1 VIDESPVGIA
11 GSTPPAEGPPDIDLR
26 AVDGRLPGRRGLAT
40 RQRLL
45 AATASLLE
53 TTGYRDLKV
62 VEVAREAGTSPA
74 TFYQYFPDAESA
86 VLVLAAELTEA
97 WHDELATLVADG
109 DWIGNPDGAA
119 RHASEGF
126 LDFWTA
132 HRAVLGV
139 LDLASTEGDERF
151 RDLRTWLLNGPTTAM
166 VELPRPRGPSV
177 TRWPRPGCWWP
188 CWLTCPITRW
198 ASSVGG
204 STARLWWPPWP
215 VSSGGPSSL
224 RAERCPESAPGATLG
239 VARSRWVVRLPF
251 PW

>member
-1 VIDESPVGIA
+1 VIDESPVGIG

-40 RQRLL
+40 RKRLL

-86 VLVLAAELTEA
+86 VLVLAAELAEA
-97 WHDELATLVADG
+97 WHYELATLVADG
-109 DWIGNPDGAA
+109 DWMGNPDGAA

-126 LDFWTA
+126 LDFWTT

-151 RDLRTWLLNGPTTAM
+151 RDLRTRLLNGPTAAM
-166 VELPRPRGPSV
+166 VDVAVASGAAGDPMAAAGVLVAMLAHVSNHQVGLERWGVDRSALV
-177 TRWPRPGCWWP
+177 TTMAG
-188 CWLTCPITRW
+188 
-198 ASSVGG
+198 V
-204 STARLWWPPWP
+204 
-215 VSSGGPSSL
+215 L
-224 RAERCPESAPGATLG
+224 RRTL
-239 VARSRWVVRLPF
+239 VA
-251 PW
+251 

>member
-1 VIDESPVGIA
+1 MIDESPVGIA
-11 GSTPPAEGPPDIDLR
+11 GSTPPSEGPPDIDLR

-40 RQRLL
+40 RKRLL

-97 WHDELATLVADG
+97 WHYELATLVADG

-126 LDFWTA
+126 LGFWTA

-151 RDLRTWLLNGPTTAM
+151 RDLRTWLLNGPTAAM
-166 VELPRPRGPSV
+166 VDVAVASGAAGDPMAAAGVLVAMLAHVSNHQVGLE
-177 TRWPRPGCWWP
+177 RWGVDRSALVATMAG
-188 CWLTCPITRW
+188 
-198 ASSVGG
+198 V
-204 STARLWWPPWP
+204 
-215 VSSGGPSSL
+215 L
-224 RAERCPESAPGATLG
+224 RRTL
-239 VARSRWVVRLPF
+239 VA
-251 PW
+251 

>member
-1 VIDESPVGIA
+1 MIDELPVGIA

-166 VELPRPRGPSV
+166 VEVAAASGAVGDPMAAAGVLVAMLAHVSNHQVGLE
-177 TRWPRPGCWWP
+177 RWGVDRSALVATMAG
-188 CWLTCPITRW
+188 
-198 ASSVGG
+198 V
-204 STARLWWPPWP
+204 
-215 VSSGGPSSL
+215 L
-224 RAERCPESAPGATLG
+224 RRTL
-239 VARSRWVVRLPF
+239 VA
-251 PW
+251 

>member
-1 VIDESPVGIA
+1 MIDESPVGIG

-40 RQRLL
+40 RKRLL

-86 VLVLAAELTEA
+86 VLVLAAELAEA
-97 WHDELATLVADG
+97 WHYELATLVADG
-109 DWIGNPDGAA
+109 DWMGNPDGAA

-126 LDFWTA
+126 LDFWTT

-151 RDLRTWLLNGPTTAM
+151 RDLRTWLLNGPTAAM
-166 VELPRPRGPSV
+166 VDVAVASGAAGDPMAAAGVLVAMLAHVSNHQVGLE
-177 TRWPRPGCWWP
+177 RWGVDRSALVATMAG
-188 CWLTCPITRW
+188 
-198 ASSVGG
+198 V
-204 STARLWWPPWP
+204 
-215 VSSGGPSSL
+215 L
-224 RAERCPESAPGATLG
+224 RRTL
-239 VARSRWVVRLPF
+239 VA
-251 PW
+251 

>member
-1 VIDESPVGIA
+1 MIDESPVGIG

-40 RQRLL
+40 RKRLL

-86 VLVLAAELTEA
+86 VLVLAAELAEA
-97 WHDELATLVADG
+97 WHYELATLVADG
-109 DWIGNPDGAA
+109 DWMGNPDGAA

-126 LDFWTA
+126 LDFWTT

-151 RDLRTWLLNGPTTAM
+151 RDLRTRLLNGPTAAM
-166 VELPRPRGPSV
+166 VDVAVASGAAGDPMAAAGVLVAMLAHVSNHQVGLERWGVDRSALV
-177 TRWPRPGCWWP
+177 TTMAG
-188 CWLTCPITRW
+188 
-198 ASSVGG
+198 V
-204 STARLWWPPWP
+204 
-215 VSSGGPSSL
+215 L
-224 RAERCPESAPGATLG
+224 RRTL
-239 VARSRWVVRLPF
+239 VA
-251 PW
+251 

>member
-1 VIDESPVGIA
+1 MIDESPVGIA

-126 LDFWTA
+126 LGFWTA

-151 RDLRTWLLNGPTTAM
+151 RDLRTRLLNGPTAAM
-166 VELPRPRGPSV
+166 VDVAVASGAAGDPMAAAGVLVAMLAHVSNHQVGLERWGVDRSALV
-177 TRWPRPGCWWP
+177 TTMAG
-188 CWLTCPITRW
+188 
-198 ASSVGG
+198 V
-204 STARLWWPPWP
+204 
-215 VSSGGPSSL
+215 L
-224 RAERCPESAPGATLG
+224 RRTL
-239 VARSRWVVRLPF
+239 VA
-251 PW
+251 

>member
-1 VIDESPVGIA
+1 MIDESPVGIA
-11 GSTPPAEGPPDIDLR
+11 GSTPPSEGPPDIDLR

-40 RQRLL
+40 RKRLL

-86 VLVLAAELTEA
+86 VLVLAAELTEV
-97 WHDELATLVADG
+97 WHYELATLVADG

-126 LDFWTA
+126 LGFWTA

-151 RDLRTWLLNGPTTAM
+151 RDLRTWLLNGPTAAM
-166 VELPRPRGPSV
+166 VDVAVASGAAGDPMAVAGVLVAMLAHVSNHQVGLE
-177 TRWPRPGCWWP
+177 RWGVDRSALVATMAG
-188 CWLTCPITRW
+188 
-198 ASSVGG
+198 V
-204 STARLWWPPWP
+204 
-215 VSSGGPSSL
+215 L
-224 RAERCPESAPGATLG
+224 RRTL
-239 VARSRWVVRLPF
+239 VA
-251 PW
+251 

>member
-126 LDFWTA
+126 LGFWTA

-151 RDLRTWLLNGPTTAM
+151 RDLRTRLLNGPTAAM
-166 VELPRPRGPSV
+166 VDVAVASGAAGDPMAAAGVLVAMLAHVSNHQVGLERWGVDRSALV
-177 TRWPRPGCWWP
+177 TTMAG
-188 CWLTCPITRW
+188 
-198 ASSVGG
+198 V
-204 STARLWWPPWP
+204 
-215 VSSGGPSSL
+215 L
-224 RAERCPESAPGATLG
+224 RRTL
-239 VARSRWVVRLPF
+239 VA
-251 PW
+251 

>member
-1 VIDESPVGIA
+1 MIDESPVGIA

-126 LDFWTA
+126 LDFWTD

-151 RDLRTWLLNGPTTAM
+151 RDLRTRLLNGPTAAM
-166 VELPRPRGPSV
+166 VDVAVASGAAGDPMAAAGVLVAMLAHVSNHQVGLE
-177 TRWPRPGCWWP
+177 RWGVDRSALVATMAG
-188 CWLTCPITRW
+188 
-198 ASSVGG
+198 V
-204 STARLWWPPWP
+204 
-215 VSSGGPSSL
+215 L
-224 RAERCPESAPGATLG
+224 RRTL
-239 VARSRWVVRLPF
+239 VA
-251 PW
+251 

>member
-1 VIDESPVGIA
+1 MIDESPVGIG

-40 RQRLL
+40 RKRLL

-97 WHDELATLVADG
+97 WHYELATLVADG
-109 DWIGNPDGAA
+109 DWMSNPDGAA

-126 LDFWTA
+126 LDFWTT

-151 RDLRTWLLNGPTTAM
+151 RDLRTRLLNGPTAAM
-166 VELPRPRGPSV
+166 VDVAVASGAAGDPMAAAGVLVAMLAHVSNHQVGLERWGVDRSALV
-177 TRWPRPGCWWP
+177 TTMAG
-188 CWLTCPITRW
+188 
-198 ASSVGG
+198 V
-204 STARLWWPPWP
+204 
-215 VSSGGPSSL
+215 L
-224 RAERCPESAPGATLG
+224 RRTL
-239 VARSRWVVRLPF
+239 VA
-251 PW
+251 

>member
-1 VIDESPVGIA
+1 MIDESPVGIG

-40 RQRLL
+40 RKRLL

-97 WHDELATLVADG
+97 WHYELATLVADG
-109 DWIGNPDGAA
+109 DWMGNPDGAA

-126 LDFWTA
+126 LDFWTT

-151 RDLRTWLLNGPTTAM
+151 RDLRTRLLNGPTAAM
-166 VELPRPRGPSV
+166 VDVAVASGAAGDPMAAAGVLVAMLAHVSNHQVGLE
-177 TRWPRPGCWWP
+177 RWGVDRSALVATMAG
-188 CWLTCPITRW
+188 
-198 ASSVGG
+198 V
-204 STARLWWPPWP
+204 
-215 VSSGGPSSL
+215 L
-224 RAERCPESAPGATLG
+224 RRTL
-239 VARSRWVVRLPF
+239 VA
-251 PW
+251 

>member
-1 VIDESPVGIA
+1 MIDESPVGIG

-40 RQRLL
+40 RKRLL

-74 TFYQYFPDAESA
+74 TFYQYFPDAES
-86 VLVLAAELTEA
+86 TEA
-97 WHDELATLVADG
+97 WHYELATLVADG
-109 DWIGNPDGAA
+109 DWMGNPDGAA

-126 LDFWTA
+126 LDFWTT

-151 RDLRTWLLNGPTTAM
+151 RDLRTRLLNGPTAAM
-166 VELPRPRGPSV
+166 VDVAVASGAAGDPMAAAGVLVAMLAHVSNHQVGLERWGVDRSALV
-177 TRWPRPGCWWP
+177 TTMAG
-188 CWLTCPITRW
+188 
-198 ASSVGG
+198 V
-204 STARLWWPPWP
+204 
-215 VSSGGPSSL
+215 L
-224 RAERCPESAPGATLG
+224 RRTL
-239 VARSRWVVRLPF
+239 VA
-251 PW
+251 

>member
-1 VIDESPVGIA
+1 MIDESPVGIG

-40 RQRLL
+40 RKRLL

-53 TTGYRDLKV
+53 TTGYRDLRV

-97 WHDELATLVADG
+97 WHYELATLVSDG
-109 DWIGNPDGAA
+109 DWMGNPDGAA

-126 LDFWTA
+126 LGFWTA

-151 RDLRTWLLNGPTTAM
+151 RDLRTWLLNGPTAAM
-166 VELPRPRGPSV
+166 VDVAVASGAAGDPMAAAGVLVAMLAHVSNHQVGLE
-177 TRWPRPGCWWP
+177 RWGVDRSALVATMAG
-188 CWLTCPITRW
+188 
-198 ASSVGG
+198 V
-204 STARLWWPPWP
+204 
-215 VSSGGPSSL
+215 L
-224 RAERCPESAPGATLG
+224 RRTL
-239 VARSRWVVRLPF
+239 VA
-251 PW
+251 

>member
-1 VIDESPVGIA
+1 MIDEFPVGIA
-11 GSTPPAEGPPDIDLR
+11 GPVPPAEGPPDIDLR

-62 VEVAREAGTSPA
+62 VEIAREAGTSPA

-97 WHDELATLVADG
+97 WHDELAALVADG
-109 DWIGNPDGAA
+109 DWMGNPDGAA

-126 LDFWTA
+126 LDFWTD

-151 RDLRTWLLNGPTTAM
+151 RDLRTRLLNGPTAAM
-166 VELPRPRGPSV
+166 VDVAVASGAAGDPMAAAGVLVAMLAHVSNHQVGLE
-177 TRWPRPGCWWP
+177 RWGVDRSALVATMAG
-188 CWLTCPITRW
+188 
-198 ASSVGG
+198 V
-204 STARLWWPPWP
+204 
-215 VSSGGPSSL
+215 L
-224 RAERCPESAPGATLG
+224 RRTL
-239 VARSRWVVRLPF
+239 AA
-251 PW
+251 

>member
-1 VIDESPVGIA
+1 MIDESPVGIG

-40 RQRLL
+40 RKRLL

-97 WHDELATLVADG
+97 WHYELATLVADG
-109 DWIGNPDGAA
+109 DWMGNPDGAA

-126 LDFWTA
+126 LDFWTT

-151 RDLRTWLLNGPTTAM
+151 RDLRTRLLNGPTAAM
-166 VELPRPRGPSV
+166 VDVAVASGAAGDPMAAAGVLVAMLAHVSNHQVGLERWGVDRSALV
-177 TRWPRPGCWWP
+177 TTMAG
-188 CWLTCPITRW
+188 
-198 ASSVGG
+198 V
-204 STARLWWPPWP
+204 
-215 VSSGGPSSL
+215 L
-224 RAERCPESAPGATLG
+224 RRTL
-239 VARSRWVVRLPF
+239 VA
-251 PW
+251 

>member
-1 VIDESPVGIA
+1 MIDESPVGIA

-126 LDFWTA
+126 LGFWTA

-151 RDLRTWLLNGPTTAM
+151 RDLRTWLLNGPTAAM
-166 VELPRPRGPSV
+166 VDVAVASGAAGDPMAAAGVLVAMLAHVSNHQVGLERWGVDRSALV
-177 TRWPRPGCWWP
+177 TTMAG
-188 CWLTCPITRW
+188 
-198 ASSVGG
+198 V
-204 STARLWWPPWP
+204 
-215 VSSGGPSSL
+215 L
-224 RAERCPESAPGATLG
+224 RRTL
-239 VARSRWVVRLPF
+239 VA
-251 PW
+251 

>member
-1 VIDESPVGIA
+1 MIDESPVGIA
-11 GSTPPAEGPPDIDLR
+11 GSTPPAEGPPDINLR

-40 RQRLL
+40 RKRLL

-97 WHDELATLVADG
+97 WHYELATLVADG

-126 LDFWTA
+126 LDFWTT

-151 RDLRTWLLNGPTTAM
+151 RDLRTRLLNGPTAAM
-166 VELPRPRGPSV
+166 VDVAVASGAAGDPMAAAGVLVAMLAHVSNHQVGLERWGVDRSALV
-177 TRWPRPGCWWP
+177 TTMAG
-188 CWLTCPITRW
+188 
-198 ASSVGG
+198 V
-204 STARLWWPPWP
+204 
-215 VSSGGPSSL
+215 L
-224 RAERCPESAPGATLG
+224 RRTL
-239 VARSRWVVRLPF
+239 VA
-251 PW
+251 

>member
-1 VIDESPVGIA
+1 MIDESPVGIA
-11 GSTPPAEGPPDIDLR
+11 GSTRPDEGPPDIDLR

-40 RQRLL
+40 RKRLL

-97 WHDELATLVADG
+97 WHYELATLVADG
-109 DWIGNPDGAA
+109 DWMGNPDGAA

-126 LDFWTA
+126 LGFWTA

-151 RDLRTWLLNGPTTAM
+151 RDLRTWLLNGPTAAM
-166 VELPRPRGPSV
+166 VDVAVASGAAGDPMAAAGVLVAMLAHVSNHQVGLE
-177 TRWPRPGCWWP
+177 RWGVDRSALVATMAG
-188 CWLTCPITRW
+188 
-198 ASSVGG
+198 V
-204 STARLWWPPWP
+204 
-215 VSSGGPSSL
+215 L
-224 RAERCPESAPGATLG
+224 RRTL
-239 VARSRWVVRLPF
+239 VA
-251 PW
+251 

>member
-1 VIDESPVGIA
+1 MIDESPVGIE
-11 GSTPPAEGPPDIDLR
+11 GSAPPAEGPPDIDLR

-40 RQRLL
+40 RKRLL

-86 VLVLAAELTEA
+86 VLVLAAELAEA
-97 WHDELATLVADG
+97 WHYELATLVADG
-109 DWIGNPDGAA
+109 DWMGNPDGAA

-126 LDFWTA
+126 LDFWTT

-151 RDLRTWLLNGPTTAM
+151 RDLRTRLLNGPTAAM
-166 VELPRPRGPSV
+166 VDVAVASGAAGDPMAAAGVLVAMLAHVSNHQVGLE
-177 TRWPRPGCWWP
+177 RWGVDRSALVATMAG
-188 CWLTCPITRW
+188 
-198 ASSVGG
+198 V
-204 STARLWWPPWP
+204 
-215 VSSGGPSSL
+215 L
-224 RAERCPESAPGATLG
+224 RRTL
-239 VARSRWVVRLPF
+239 VA
-251 PW
+251 

>member
-1 VIDESPVGIA
+1 VIDESPVGIG

-40 RQRLL
+40 RKRLL

-97 WHDELATLVADG
+97 WHYELATLVADG
-109 DWIGNPDGAA
+109 DWMGNPDGAA

-126 LDFWTA
+126 LDFWTT

-151 RDLRTWLLNGPTTAM
+151 RDLRTWLLNGPTAAM
-166 VELPRPRGPSV
+166 VDVAVASGAAGDPMAAAGVLVAMLAHVSNHQVGLE
-177 TRWPRPGCWWP
+177 RWGVDRSALVATMAG
-188 CWLTCPITRW
+188 
-198 ASSVGG
+198 V
-204 STARLWWPPWP
+204 
-215 VSSGGPSSL
+215 L
-224 RAERCPESAPGATLG
+224 RRTL
-239 VARSRWVVRLPF
+239 VA
-251 PW
+251 

>member
-1 VIDESPVGIA
+1 MIDESPVGIG

-26 AVDGRLPGRRGLAT
+26 AADGRLPGRRGLAT
-40 RQRLL
+40 RKRLL

-97 WHDELATLVADG
+97 WRYELATLVADG
-109 DWIGNPDGAA
+109 DWMGNPDGAA
-119 RHASEGF
+119 RPAAEGF

-151 RDLRTWLLNGPTTAM
+151 RDLRTRLLNGPTAAM
-166 VELPRPRGPSV
+166 VDVAVASGAAGDPMAAAGVLVAMLAHVSNHQVGLERWGGDRSALV
-177 TRWPRPGCWWP
+177 TTMAG
-188 CWLTCPITRW
+188 
-198 ASSVGG
+198 V
-204 STARLWWPPWP
+204 
-215 VSSGGPSSL
+215 L
-224 RAERCPESAPGATLG
+224 RRTL
-239 VARSRWVVRLPF
+239 VA
-251 PW
+251 

>member
-1 VIDESPVGIA
+1 MIDESPVGIA

-62 VEVAREAGTSPA
+62 VEVARDAGTSPA

-86 VLVLAAELTEA
+86 VLVLAAELAEA
-97 WHDELATLVADG
+97 WHYELATLVADG
-109 DWIGNPDGAA
+109 DWMGNPDGAA

-132 HRAVLGV
+132 HRAVLSV

-151 RDLRTWLLNGPTTAM
+151 RDLRTRLLNGPTAAM
-166 VELPRPRGPSV
+166 VDVAVASGAAGDPMAAAGVLVAMLAHVSNHQVGLERWGVDRSALV
-177 TRWPRPGCWWP
+177 TTMAG
-188 CWLTCPITRW
+188 
-198 ASSVGG
+198 V
-204 STARLWWPPWP
+204 
-215 VSSGGPSSL
+215 L
-224 RAERCPESAPGATLG
+224 RRTL
-239 VARSRWVVRLPF
+239 VA
-251 PW
+251 

>member
-1 VIDESPVGIA
+1 MIDESPVGIA
-11 GSTPPAEGPPDIDLR
+11 GSTPPAEGPPDIALR

-53 TTGYRDLKV
+53 TTGYRDLKG

-166 VELPRPRGPSV
+166 VEVAAASGAVGDPMAAAGVLVAMLAHVSNHQVGLE
-177 TRWPRPGCWWP
+177 RWGVDRSALVATMAG
-188 CWLTCPITRW
+188 
-198 ASSVGG
+198 V
-204 STARLWWPPWP
+204 
-215 VSSGGPSSL
+215 L
-224 RAERCPESAPGATLG
+224 RRTL
-239 VARSRWVVRLPF
+239 VA
-251 PW
+251 